1 MRVFFFL
8 FVYLLIYNKCPFIQ
22 GLGLTVHDKK
32 MAQAIGVRLRNLLK
46 LPKAHKWVCYEW
58 FYSNLDM
65 WVECSD
71 FLAHGTVLNIMI
83 KWIKQ
88 HKWHVYIHLFFL
100 ILQTPISDGKWLLYL
115 HEGVFSTVK
124 DEEAEEGGVVQDPPL
139 DGKTPQVLIA
149 LCVWV
154 CMLFTLN

>member
-8 FVYLLIYNKCPFIQ
+8 YVYLLIYNKCPFIQ

-65 WVECSD
+65 WVAAKSQKCSD
-71 FLAHGTVLNIMI
+71 FLVYDAILCMI
-83 KWIKQ
+83 KSKINK
-88 HKWHVYIHLFFL
+88 KNICGVMFLSCWH
-100 ILQTPISDGKWLLYL
+100 S
-115 HEGVFSTVK
+115 
-124 DEEAEEGGVVQDPPL
+124 
-139 DGKTPQVLIA
+139 
-149 LCVWV
+149 C
-154 CMLFTLN
+154 LFTYSADPYFWWRMTFLSAWRSLSHS

>member
-8 FVYLLIYNKCPFIQ
+8 YVYLLIYNKCPFIQ

-65 WVECSD
+65 WVAAKSHKCSD
-71 FLAHGTVLNIMI
+71 FLVHDAILCMI
-83 KWIKQ
+83 KSKINK
-88 HKWHVYIHLFFL
+88 KNICGVMFLSCWH
-100 ILQTPISDGKWLLYL
+100 S
-115 HEGVFSTVK
+115 
-124 DEEAEEGGVVQDPPL
+124 
-139 DGKTPQVLIA
+139 
-149 LCVWV
+149 C
-154 CMLFTLN
+154 LFTYSSDPYFWWRMTFLSAWRSLSHS